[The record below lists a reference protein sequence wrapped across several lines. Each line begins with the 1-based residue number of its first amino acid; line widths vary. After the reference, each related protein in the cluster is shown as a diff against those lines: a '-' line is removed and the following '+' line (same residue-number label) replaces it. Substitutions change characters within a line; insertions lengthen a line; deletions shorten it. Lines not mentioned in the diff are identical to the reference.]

1 MKYFKNVKS
10 SEDLKRQYKVLCKKY
25 HPDLNPDT
33 DTNAIMAEINN
44 EYSEL
49 FKKYKNIHENS
60 EGETYTAKEETK
72 EQSEDF
78 INIINSIIN
87 FNIDI
92 EIIGSWVWCFNSYEY
107 RTQLKE
113 LGFKYSAKKKA
124 WCWHSGEY
132 KRRSKRNISID
143 EIRNKYG
150 SDTIREKEE
159 LDKLAYA

>member
-10 SEDLKRQYKVLCKKY
+10 AEDLKRQYKTLCKKY
-25 HPDLNPDT
+25 HPDLNRDI

-49 FKKYKNIHENS
+49 FNRYKNIHENS
-60 EGETYTAKEETK
+60 EGETYTAKEETT

-78 INIINSIIN
+78 INIINAIIN

-107 RTQLKE
+107 REQLKA
-113 LGFKYSAKKKA
+113 LGFKYSAKRKA

-132 KRRSKRNISID
+132 KRRGKKNMSIN

-150 SDTIREKEE
+150 YETIREKTETQ
-159 LDKLAYA
+159 KLYA